1 MAKNVSEETVAEIE
15 SYSYELPGFT
25 INEATGRL
33 YPQGETAAHVIG
45 YMGRISASDRNYIDE
60 YGYSADDTLG
70 VYGVERIMEL
80 YLTGNGTARSGKR
93 MVEVASSGRIP
104 VSYTHLKRL
113 EISRS
118 YVSRIE
124 KKALEKLKNFMETQ
138 PIKVRPQNKFRG

>member
-1 MAKNVSEETVAEIE
+1 MYLALREKYHIPESMGDEQAFKVLAIWQDSVQNYYVSRSIVVAKNVSEETVAEIE

-70 VYGVERIMEL
+70 AALRAAAKGWWKWPARAVY
-80 YLTGNGTARSGKR
+80 S
-93 MVEVASSGRIP
+93 ASCHILRP
-104 VSYTHLKRL
+104 NR
-113 EISRS
+113 
-118 YVSRIE
+118 
-124 KKALEKLKNFMETQ
+124 ETTY
-138 PIKVRPQNKFRG
+138 I